1 ARPDLRYSLSVSG
14 DRAFVR
20 MGTQGLGPVI
30 YQTIN
35 GKVVTVQGKPVVI
48 PDESNSFLVCLSLK
62 PGAKRREEWSASA
75 KLLPLDAPQRFEGA
89 PLVHDGRVYIVHSR
103 FESDRT
109 VSAIVCYP
117 MDRGKELW
125 RREVCDTKTAP
136 VHSLE
141 ERRLR
146 HYLLT
151 LAGGNVV
158 YCSHS
163 GAIVAVDA
171 ASGKRAWAVRY
182 PSRGL
187 ETEDGDPSPR
197 DLAPCVYA

>member
-1 ARPDLRYSLSVSG
+1 HPLIAGNLVLWADARYVNAHDLLTGRRVFRYDLLKDGIRNAKVLEHVSLKLPARPDLRYSLSVSG

-20 MGTQGLGPVI
+20 LGTQGLGPAI

-103 FESDRT
+103 FES
-109 VSAIVCYP
+109 
-117 MDRGKELW
+117 
-125 RREVCDTKTAP
+125 
-136 VHSLE
+136 
-141 ERRLR
+141 
-146 HYLLT
+146 
-151 LAGGNVV
+151 
-158 YCSHS
+158 
-163 GAIVAVDA
+163 
-171 ASGKRAWAVRY
+171 
-182 PSRGL
+182 
-187 ETEDGDPSPR
+187 
-197 DLAPCVYA
+197 